1 MLHRNRMDPDTLAER
16 LELPP
21 EALGALLVTAVGRRR
36 MLIENHRGIA
46 QYSEVCLRLNAA
58 EGCLSVFGDG
68 IRICVLGRHKL
79 AIEGDIRSMEWEK

>member
-1 MLHRNRMDPDTLAER
+1 MLHRNRMDPD
-16 LELPP
+16 LPP